1 MNDHPAVRGV
11 VGEHLPAVPAWG
23 HGLAALPVHRDD
35 RLELSL
41 PRSDGGAQGDE
52 LRARP
57 MDGVVPRVGELG
69 KDVEI
74 KVHAAGHVHAKD
86 VPFFL
91 VLLRDRLP
99 DSDERPWPKPRS
111 WWE

>member
-1 MNDHPAVRGV
+1 MLVRSAVDEHPVRFLNDV
-11 VGEHLPAVPAWG
+11 VGEEVEHL
-23 HGLAALPVHRDD
+23 R
-35 RLELSL
+35 
-41 PRSDGGAQGDE
+41 DE
-52 LRARP
+52 LGG